1 MLLFEEELT
10 QMALPEAAPEMVPEA
25 ELPVEKLPTLL
36 TSKAALVA
44 RSSKVVA
51 AHEPWCQYFA
61 VVYPAVV

>member
-1 MLLFEEELT
+1 
-10 QMALPEAAPEMVPEA
+10 MALPEAAPEMVPEA

-61 VVYPAVV
+61 VVYPVVV